1 MKDHIAYCGLDC
13 EKCEARMATVN
24 DDGELRVKVAKLWS
38 ELNKTEITPEMISC
52 SGCRIDGVKS
62 LYCDSL
68 CPIRRCAAGREFDT
82 CGNCGEMDGCEKVGA
97 IIKNNA
103 DALFNLRSQTQT
115 DE

>member
-1 MKDHIAYCGLDC
+1 MDKYIAYCGLDC
-13 EKCEARMATVN
+13 EKCEARQATVN

-68 CPIRRCAAGREFDT
+68 CPVRRCAESRGFET
-82 CGNCGEMDGCEKVGA
+82 CGSCSEMDVCEKVGA
-97 IIKNNA
+97 IIKNNG
-103 DALFNLRSQTQT
+103 DALFNLKSQTKSN
-115 DE
+115 